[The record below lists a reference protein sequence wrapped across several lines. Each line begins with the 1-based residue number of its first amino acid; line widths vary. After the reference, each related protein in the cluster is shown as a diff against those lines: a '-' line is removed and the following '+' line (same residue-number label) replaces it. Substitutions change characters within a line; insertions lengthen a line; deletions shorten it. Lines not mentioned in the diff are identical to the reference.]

1 MSHMK
6 FFSMT
11 LIYVKNK
18 RKPLRFFFYCFY
30 WGGGHLKTM
39 GIVMHLIKQCDNFNQ
54 IYVTVTDKHFRK
66 SLMHALLK
74 QYNFLG
80 IKHLAKLCGHTTNNQ
95 WEYIKNICS
104 IHKSFE
110 FLERLRDSLRIT
122 LPFEFYNF
130 LIATLFHNYK

>member
-1 MSHMK
+1 M
-6 FFSMT
+6 
-11 LIYVKNK
+11 
-18 RKPLRFFFYCFY
+18 LRTKENLWDFFFTVFIG
-30 WGGGHLKTM
+30 GGGHLKTM

-130 LIATLFHNYK
+130 LIATLFHNYKWNNF